1 MAIEFST
8 IMREATALTR
18 GGKLA
23 EATRAIQRALGG
35 ERRAAQADDALLLDP
50 PQRDANRPKAPSGAD
65 NQPDAERVTQAPHRP
80 RRPLGEI
87 LTLLRRADPARAKP
101 FGKPQGAP
109 RVAIPQGAAW
119 LSRSFACDG
128 GSRDAMV
135 YVPAGAHGQNV
146 PLVVMLHGCTQD
158 PDDFAAGTSM
168 NSLADEQGFVVAYP
182 RQPTSAN
189 PSACWNWFNPKDQ
202 MRESG
207 EPRLIA
213 GLTRALIAE
222 FSIDPDRVYVAGLS
236 AGGAMAA
243 VMSAAYP
250 DLYAAAGIHSGLAY
264 GSASDVVSAM
274 AAMRAGASVAP
285 RKRGPK
291 AEDGSV
297 RTIVFHGRADKTV
310 APANAEA
317 ILAQARAGVREATQE
332 TEHDGV
338 AGGRAYTRTII
349 ARESGGVLAEGWAIE
364 GLGHAW
370 SGGSEDG
377 SYTDSRGP
385 NASREMLRFF
395 LEAAKP
401 AR

>member
-1 MAIEFST
+1 MAPDFST
-8 IMREATALTR
+8 IMREAAALTR

-35 ERRAAQADDALLLDP
+35 ERQPPPMTDALLLDP
-50 PQRDANRPKAPSGAD
+50 PRRDASPNESPSAAE
-65 NQPDAERVTQAPHRP
+65 PRADAEPTTRTPHRA

-87 LTLLRRADPARAKP
+87 LTLLRQADLGRAQP
-101 FGKPQGAP
+101 FGKPLAAH
-109 RVAIPQGAAW
+109 VAVPEGAAW
-119 LSRSFACDG
+119 LSRSFVCEA

-135 YVPAGAHGQNV
+135 YVPAGARGRNV
-146 PLVVMLHGCTQD
+146 PLIVMLHGCTQN
-158 PDDFAAGTSM
+158 PEDFAVGAGM
-168 NSLADEQGFVVAYP
+168 NRLADEQGFIVAYP
-182 RQPTSAN
+182 RQPSGAN

-202 MRESG
+202 MRDSG

-213 GLTRALIAE
+213 GLTHAIVAE
-222 FSIDPDRVYVAGLS
+222 FGIDPDRVYVAGLS

-243 VMSAAYP
+243 VMSVAYP

-274 AAMRAGASVAP
+274 AAMRGAAPPAP
-285 RKRGPK
+285 RKRRPR
-291 AEDGSV
+291 AETSGV
-297 RTIVFHGRADKTV
+297 RTIVFHGRADNTV

-317 ILAQARAGVREATQE
+317 ILDQARAGLSGSAQE
-332 TEHDGV
+332 IEHDGV

-349 ARESGGVLAEGWAIE
+349 AGANGVAHAEGWAIE

-370 SGGSEDG
+370 SGRNADG
-377 SYTDSRGP
+377 SYADPHGP
-385 NASREMLRFF
+385 DASREMVRFF
-395 LEAAKP
+395 LEASKP